1 MSNACVLFFQSLP
14 LFWVRLYWKRFG
26 IFTDQMAVASFP
38 CENIKVSSL
47 EIEFM
52 INSKYKCI
60 DHPVSMPQNINNQKW
75 ISLTDLQWITW
86 IITCK
91 TCSWLYFCY
100 VLHFKIFP
108 WQEILNWPNTKFTV
122 VTMFWTCKM
131 NALTHWWGI
140 RSLFMSYIFLG
151 FSCKVKEDKWWH
163 CCFSIP
169 AAQCMMGK
177 TNLETPTG
185 TTNPISPLI

>member
-1 MSNACVLFFQSLP
+1 
-14 LFWVRLYWKRFG
+14 
-26 IFTDQMAVASFP
+26 MAVASFP

-75 ISLTDLQWITW
+75 ICLTDLQWITW

-108 WQEILNWPNTKFTV
+108 WQEILNWPNTKLTV
-122 VTMFWTCKM
+122 VTMFWMCKM

-151 FSCKVKEDKWWH
+151 FSCKVKEDKLWQ

-177 TNLETPTG
+177 PNLETPTG

>member
-1 MSNACVLFFQSLP
+1 MGVYEFRLWVGLRMTEDSIHKQGDHRQNKGNDTLAVFYFHCVVEKSVQCLCTFLSVSSFVLSEAL
-14 LFWVRLYWKRFG
+14 LKEIWD
-26 IFTDQMAVASFP
+26 FTDQMAVASFP

-91 TCSWLYFCY
+91 TCSWLYFCNFTSRY
-100 VLHFKIFP
+100 FLDKKYLTDL
-108 WQEILNWPNTKFTV
+108 ILNLQLWPCFG
-122 VTMFWTCKM
+122 C
-131 NALTHWWGI
+131 A
-140 RSLFMSYIFLG
+140 
-151 FSCKVKEDKWWH
+151 KWMHLHIGEGLDLCSWAIY
-163 CCFSIP
+163 F
-169 AAQCMMGK
+169 
-177 TNLETPTG
+177 
-185 TTNPISPLI
+185 

>member
-91 TCSWLYFCY
+91 TCSWLYFCNFTPRY
-100 VLHFKIFP
+100 FLDKKYLTDL
-108 WQEILNWPNTKFTV
+108 ILNLQLRPCFGCAKWMHLHYGEGYGF
-122 VTMFWTCKM
+122 
-131 NALTHWWGI
+131 
-140 RSLFMSYIFLG
+140 LFMRYIFLV

-169 AAQCMMGK
+169 AAQCMIGK
-177 TNLETPTG
+177 PNLETPTG

>member
-91 TCSWLYFCY
+91 TCSWSYFCNFTQRY
-100 VLHFKIFP
+100 FLDKKY
-108 WQEILNWPNTKFTV
+108 LTLTV

-131 NALTHWWGI
+131 KALTLRRAIWIFVHELYI
-140 RSLFMSYIFLG
+140 SRIFLQSEG
-151 FSCKVKEDKWWH
+151 R
-163 CCFSIP
+163 
-169 AAQCMMGK
+169 
-177 TNLETPTG
+177 
-185 TTNPISPLI
+185 